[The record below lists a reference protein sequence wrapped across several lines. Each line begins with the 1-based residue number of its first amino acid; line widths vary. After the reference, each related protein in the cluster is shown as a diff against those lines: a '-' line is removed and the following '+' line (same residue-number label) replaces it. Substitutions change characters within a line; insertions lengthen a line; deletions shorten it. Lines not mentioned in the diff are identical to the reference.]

1 MITKVCNKCNV
12 LKTQEELVR
21 RSGSIDGY
29 RPTCKLCYNQ
39 YKTKKRKNFSELEK
53 EKNKKYS
60 QNYRKL
66 NHDKLIER
74 ERKYQQINKEKESI
88 RKKKYRE
95 ENPEKYLECI
105 QNYKKS
111 NKEKIREKSRDYY
124 QNNKDKRRIYETEKR
139 KNDSVYRITCS
150 LRSRINIFI
159 KSKKIN
165 KSNKTFEI
173 IGIAPIELKKY
184 LGNLF
189 TEGMTWQNYGEW
201 HIDHIIPLSSAKTE
215 QEIYELCKYTNLQ
228 PLWAQDNLKKSNKIL
243 VKNIIKNVDC

>member
-1 MITKVCNKCNV
+1 MITKICNKCNV
-12 LKTQEELVR
+12 LKTQEELVK
-21 RSGSIDGY
+21 RSGTIDGY

-39 YKTKKRKNFSELEK
+39 YKTERRKNFSESEK
-53 EKNKKYS
+53 EKVKKYS

-66 NHDKLIER
+66 NYDKLIEK
-74 ERKYQQINKEKESI
+74 ERNYQQINKEKESI

-95 ENPEKYLECI
+95 ENYEKCLKSI
-105 QNYKKS
+105 QNYKKL
-111 NKEKIREKSRDYY
+111 NKEKLREKSRNYY

-139 KNDSVYRITCS
+139 KNDSLYRITNS
-150 LRSRINIFI
+150 IRSRINIFV

-173 IGIAPIELKKY
+173 IGMVPIELKKY

-189 TEGMTWQNYGEW
+189 TEGMTWENYGEW
-201 HIDHIIPLSSAKTE
+201 HIDHIIPLSSANTE

-228 PLWAQDNLKKSNKIL
+228 PLWAKDNLKKSNKIL
-243 VKNIIKNVDC
+243 IKNII

>member
-12 LKTQEELVR
+12 LKTQEELVK

-39 YKTKKRKNFSELEK
+39 YKIKRRKNFSESEK
-53 EKNKKYS
+53 EKNKKYF
-60 QNYRKL
+60 QNYRKS
-66 NHDKLIER
+66 NYDKLIER
-74 ERKYQQINKEKESI
+74 ERNYQQINKEKESI

-165 KSNKTFEI
+165 KSNKTCEL
-173 IGIAPIELKKY
+173 IGIPPIQLKEHLEKQ
-184 LGNLF
+184 F
-189 TEGMTWQNYGEW
+189 TQEMSWDNYGFYGW

-215 QEIYELCKYTNLQ
+215 EEVYKLCHYSNLQ
-228 PLWAQDNLKKSNKIL
+228 PLWAQDNWEKSDKIL
-243 VKNIIKNVDC
+243 VKNII